1 MTARMVRV
9 FLGGAL
15 VLLGVIS
22 AAGTVIAHHSFA
34 SEYDRDKPVKIT
46 GAVTKIE
53 WTNPHVYF
61 YIDVREPGSTKI
73 ENWAFEMAAP
83 AVLAR
88 SGWKRSTMKI
98 GDLVVVDG
106 WGARSGA
113 NHANARTVTLAAT
126 GERLGAGAAAPAPDE
141 AR

>member
-9 FLGGAL
+9 WLGA
-15 VLLGVIS
+15 VVAATV
-22 AAGTVIAHHSFA
+22 AAGAAGSVAAHHSFA
-34 SEYDRDKPVKIT
+34 AEYDRDKVLKIT

-61 YIDVREPGSTKI
+61 FIDVREPGSSTI

-88 SGWKRSTMKI
+88 TGWKRSTLKI
-98 GDLVVVDG
+98 GDVVVVEG
-106 WGARSGA
+106 WGARSGEQ
-113 NHANARTVTLAAT
+113 HGNARTVTLAAT
-126 GERLGAGAAAPAPDE
+126 GERLGAATSAGNSAP
-141 AR
+141 